1 MRQYLADKIKNVALA
16 GHGGSGKTSLA
27 EALLFKAGATDRHGK
42 VADANTICDY
52 DPEETKRKVSV
63 SMAVAPLTWGSTKV
77 NLLDTPG
84 LFDFAAGFY
93 EGVRAADSV
102 MIVLSGKSGVT
113 VGAEKAYR
121 LATQMKKARMFVV
134 TKLDTE
140 NADFYKVLE
149 SLKSRF
155 GPSVCPLVV
164 PHYEDHAVT
173 CYVNLIDMKA
183 YKYDGA
189 GNASEVPMPE
199 TGHRIEGL
207 VAAMSEA
214 IAETDEVLFEKFFSG
229 EAFTR
234 EETIDG
240 LRNGVT
246 AGTIS
251 PVLCGSGITLD
262 GVDML
267 LDCIADLLP
276 TAKKV
281 ADEIGITPD
290 GKEIEIECDD
300 TQPLAAYIFK
310 TVADPFVGK
319 LSYVKVVAG
328 RLSSDIIPVNATTGQ
343 PERLGKIIYIKGK
356 KQEDTAFIS
365 AGDIGAITKISANTG
380 DTLCDPKRVVK
391 LPKVEFPRASMS
403 MAMEPKTKGDEGKIA
418 AGIQRLMEEDLTV
431 SYENNNETKQQLVS
445 GLGEQHLDVLISKLK
460 AKFGVEVTLEKPR
473 VPYRETIRKK
483 VRVQGRHKKQSGG
496 HGQFGDVWVEF
507 EPCDA
512 EDLEFCEK
520 VVGGA
525 VPRNF
530 YPAVEK
536 GIRDCIKHGTI
547 AGYPM
552 VGLRATLVDGSY
564 HPVDS
569 SEMSFKMAA
578 SLAYKAGIPTAS
590 PALLEPIGSLKVYAP
605 EANAGDLMGDVNKRR
620 GHVLGMSTA
629 EDDLQLIEAEV
640 PMSEMHDFTTA
651 LRQMTHGKG
660 YFTLEFL
667 RYEELPKLLEPAV
680 IAGAKEM
687 NAEE

>member
-27 EALLFKAGATDRHGK
+27 EALLFKAGATDRLGK

-63 SMAVAPLTWGSTKV
+63 SLAIAPLTWGSTKI

-113 VGAEKAYR
+113 VGAEKAYK
-121 LATQMKKARMFVV
+121 LATQLKKARMFVV

-149 SLKSRF
+149 SLKTKF

-164 PHYEDHAVT
+164 PHYENHVVT

-183 YKYDGA
+183 YTYDASGK
-189 GNASEVPMPE
+189 ASEVPMPDS
-199 TGHRIEGL
+199 GHRIDGL
-207 VAAMSEA
+207 VAAISEA
-214 IAETDEVLFEKFFSG
+214 IAETDEKLFEKYFSG

-240 LRNGVT
+240 IRNGVT

-251 PVLCGSGITLD
+251 PVLCGSGTTLAA
-262 GVDML
+262 VDML

-281 ADEIGITPD
+281 ADEVGLTTD
-290 GKEIEIECDD
+290 GKEVEIECDD

-319 LSYVKVVAG
+319 LSYVKVIAG
-328 RLSSDIIPVNATTGQ
+328 RLSADITPINATTGQ
-343 PERLGKIIYIKGK
+343 QERLGKIIYVKGK

-380 DTLCDPKRVVK
+380 DTLCDPKRIVR
-391 LPKVEFPRASMS
+391 LPAIQFPKPCMS
-403 MAMEPKTKGDEGKIA
+403 MAITPKVKGDEGKIA

-431 SYENNNETKQQLVS
+431 GYENNNETKQQLAS
-445 GLGEQHLDVLISKLK
+445 GLGEQHLDVLMSKLK
-460 AKFGVEVTLEKPR
+460 AKFGVDVSLEKPR

-496 HGQFGDVWVEF
+496 HGQFGDIWVEF
-507 EPCDA
+507 EPCDSD
-512 EDLEFCEK
+512 EMEFCEK

-536 GIRDCIKHGTI
+536 GLRDCVKHGAV
-547 AGYPM
+547 AGYPV

-578 SLAYKAGIPTAS
+578 NLAYKAGIPTAS
-590 PALLEPIGSLKVYAP
+590 PVLLEPIGSLKVYAP
-605 EANAGDLMGDVNKRR
+605 EANTGDLMGDVNKRR
-620 GHVLGMSTA
+620 GRVLGMNPA
-629 EDDLQLIEAEV
+629 EDGLQLIEAEV
-640 PMSEMHDFTTA
+640 PMSEMYDFTTA
-651 LRQMTHGKG
+651 LRQMTQGRG
-660 YFTLEFL
+660 YFTMEFL
-667 RYEELPKLLEPAV
+667 RYEELPKMLEAAV
-680 IAGAKEM
+680 IEDAKEM
-687 NAEE
+687 NSEE